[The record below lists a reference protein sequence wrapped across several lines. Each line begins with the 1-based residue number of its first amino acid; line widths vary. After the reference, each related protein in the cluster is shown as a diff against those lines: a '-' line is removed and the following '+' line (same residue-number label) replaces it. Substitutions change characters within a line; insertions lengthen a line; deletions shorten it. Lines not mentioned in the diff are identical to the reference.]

1 MTQHIST
8 PLADLTP
15 TAPHSVGHKGRDHVL
30 EKIEQIAANQLADL
44 VVKIDL
50 EGYYPLD
57 ILKGLADAG
66 IFSPFSDKENPDLV
80 QAIKGLAAVSRV
92 CGSTGFLVWCHMA
105 CALYLAAAPAAAL
118 HDALLTQHLNAEQF
132 GGTALSNPIKA
143 LAGIEKIA
151 LHATRTAGGYNV
163 NGTLPWVSHI
173 APGHY
178 CGAVA
183 SLDGSSAEKVLFLLR
198 FDKPDMLF
206 KCPHFSGMEGTS
218 TWGIRL
224 ENHFIPNQDV
234 IAAPAGDLL
243 QRIRI
248 PFLLLQ
254 CGLAVGIIQ
263 GAIDSMRAVEGP
275 LGHVNQYLE
284 DRPDTVQSELDNLLN
299 RVLTL
304 TQKPQASDTDYL
316 LNVLDARE
324 QGSELALRA
333 AQSALLHQGA
343 RGYISS
349 AAPQRRMREAQ
360 FVAIVTPA
368 IKHLRSEMAQL
379 SREKLPL

>member
-1 MTQHIST
+1 MRPS
-8 PLADLTP
+8 
-15 TAPHSVGHKGRDHVL
+15 APHFAGKEGNDVLGRVN
-30 EKIEQIAANQLADL
+30 QIATDRLTELA
-44 VVKIDL
+44 VKIDL

-57 ILKGLADAG
+57 ILKDLADAG
-66 IFSPFSDKENPDLV
+66 LFSPFSNRANPDLV
-80 QAIKGLAAVSRV
+80 QAIQGVASVSRV

-105 CALYLAAAPAAAL
+105 CALYLAAAPEAAL
-118 HDALLTQHLNAEQF
+118 HDTLLRQHLAAERF

-143 LAGIEKIA
+143 QAGIEKIA
-151 LHATRTAGGYNV
+151 LHATPVSGGYTV
-163 NGTLPWVSHI
+163 SGTLPWVSHI
-173 APGHY
+173 APGQY

-183 SLDGSSAEKVLFLLR
+183 SLNGHETERVLFLLR
-198 FDKPDMLF
+198 FDKPDILF

-224 ENHFIPNQDV
+224 ENHFIPDRDI
-234 IAAPAGDLL
+234 IAVPAGALL
-243 QRIRI
+243 QHIRI

-254 CGLAVGIIQ
+254 CGMAVGIIQ

-284 DRPDTVQSELDNLLN
+284 DRPDSVQAELNDLLE
-299 RVLTL
+299 RVLKL
-304 TQKPQASDTDYL
+304 AQIPKNPGKDYF
-316 LNVLDARE
+316 LNILDARE

-333 AQSALLHQGA
+333 AQSAMLHQGA
-343 RGYISS
+343 RGYLSS

-379 SREKLPL
+379 AKEELPS

>member
-1 MTQHIST
+1 MTQHLSKSS
-8 PLADLTP
+8 PDMRPSL
-15 TAPHSVGHKGRDHVL
+15 PHFAGKEGNNVLGRVN
-30 EKIEQIAANQLADL
+30 QIATDRLTELA
-44 VVKIDL
+44 VKIDL

-57 ILKGLADAG
+57 ILKDLADAG
-66 IFSPFSDKENPDLV
+66 LFSPFSNRANPDLV
-80 QAIKGLAAVSRV
+80 QAIQGVASVSRV

-105 CALYLAAAPAAAL
+105 CALYIAAAPEAAL
-118 HDALLTQHLNAEQF
+118 HDTLLRQHIAAERF

-143 LAGIEKIA
+143 QAGIEKIA
-151 LHATRTAGGYNV
+151 LHATPVSGGYTV
-163 NGTLPWVSHI
+163 SGTLPWVSHI
-173 APGHY
+173 APGQY

-183 SLDGSSAEKVLFLLR
+183 SLNGHETERVLFLLR

-224 ENHFIPNQDV
+224 ENHFIPDRDV
-234 IAAPAGDLL
+234 IAAPAGALL
-243 QRIRI
+243 QHIRI

-254 CGLAVGIIQ
+254 CGMAVGIIQ

-284 DRPDTVQSELDNLLN
+284 DRPDSVQAELNDLLE
-299 RVLTL
+299 RVLKL
-304 TQKPQASDTDYL
+304 AQIPKNPGKDYF
-316 LNVLDARE
+316 LNILDARE

-333 AQSALLHQGA
+333 AQSAMLHQGA
-343 RGYISS
+343 RGYLSS

-379 SREKLPL
+379 AKEELPS